1 MILLLPILLLF
12 LLIILVKISKM
23 MSRTVA
29 VLVDFLFL
37 GGFAAYSLH
46 KSVSVTIASGYAI
59 YFLGYFI
66 FHRFLCSILHC
77 FKLSSY

>member
-23 MSRTVA
+23 VSRTVA

-59 YFLGYFI
+59 YFGIFY

>member
-23 MSRTVA
+23 VSRTVA

-59 YFLGYFI
+59 YFGIFYF
-66 FHRFLCSILHC
+66 
-77 FKLSSY
+77 SSFPVFYITLF

>member
-23 MSRTVA
+23 VSRTVA

-37 GGFAAYSLH
+37 G
-46 KSVSVTIASGYAI
+46 
-59 YFLGYFI
+59 
-66 FHRFLCSILHC
+66 
-77 FKLSSY
+77 